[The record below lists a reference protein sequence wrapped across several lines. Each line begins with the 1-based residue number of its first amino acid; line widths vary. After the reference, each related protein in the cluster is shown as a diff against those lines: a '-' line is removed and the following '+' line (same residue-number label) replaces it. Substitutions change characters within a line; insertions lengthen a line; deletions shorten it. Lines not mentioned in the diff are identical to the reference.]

1 MHLFE
6 RNATPDLFDGQ
17 QLKNCLRE
25 EYILNFYDVKWAM
38 NMRIRIFQLSISIP
52 CERMWL
58 ETCGRVKK

>member
-1 MHLFE
+1 
-6 RNATPDLFDGQ
+6 
-17 QLKNCLRE
+17 
-25 EYILNFYDVKWAM
+25 M